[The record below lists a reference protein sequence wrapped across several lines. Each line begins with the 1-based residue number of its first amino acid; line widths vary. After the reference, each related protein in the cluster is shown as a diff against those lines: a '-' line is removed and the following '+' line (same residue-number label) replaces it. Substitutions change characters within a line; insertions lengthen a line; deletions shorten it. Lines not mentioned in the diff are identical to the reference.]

1 VAALFV
7 LSFTVSNA
15 IASFGVFLPT
25 LAEVFGWSRGAIS
38 LALSL
43 NLLLGGVS
51 GLGAGALA
59 DRHGPRPILLITI
72 GVGAAGFVLASTM
85 DSLWQLYLSIGV
97 MGGVGGAGF
106 YVIGAATV
114 ARWFDRG
121 RGLALGIVLA
131 AFSVSYLTGGPVAAG
146 LIESVGWRIA
156 YLVLGSLVLFVGGG
170 ATLLVHD
177 PPGRADATSERS
189 SPAGGRGVSMRAAF
203 ADPRLWYLTLSWVLS
218 GVVSLMLS
226 VHVVSYAH
234 DRGISLASASLALTA
249 YGLGSS
255 LGRLVLGSLSD
266 RLSARPLMHV
276 CVGLQVGALVVLPWG
291 PSQGVLLLILTLFG
305 FGFTGAD
312 SVFVRIIPDV
322 FGLQSLGAI
331 TGVLSLGFRFGAAVG
346 PALAGFV
353 HDATNSYTLP
363 FGLAPVLV
371 VLSYVS
377 FARGART
384 HR

>member
-1 VAALFV
+1 
-7 LSFTVSNA
+7 
-15 IASFGVFLPT
+15 
-25 LAEVFGWSRGAIS
+25 
-38 LALSL
+38 
-43 NLLLGGVS
+43 
-51 GLGAGALA
+51 
-59 DRHGPRPILLITI
+59 
-72 GVGAAGFVLASTM
+72 
-85 DSLWQLYLSIGV
+85 
-97 MGGVGGAGF
+97 
-106 YVIGAATV
+106 
-114 ARWFDRG
+114 
-121 RGLALGIVLA
+121 
-131 AFSVSYLTGGPVAAG
+131 
-146 LIESVGWRIA
+146 
-156 YLVLGSLVLFVGGG
+156 
-170 ATLLVHD
+170 
-177 PPGRADATSERS
+177 
-189 SPAGGRGVSMRAAF
+189 
-203 ADPRLWYLTLSWVLS
+203 
-218 GVVSLMLS
+218 
-226 VHVVSYAH
+226 VSYAH
-234 DRGISLASASLALTA
+234 DQGISLASASLALTA

-291 PSQGVLLLILTLFG
+291 PSQGVLLVILTLFG